1 MKTRLLFLAIVLSIL
16 SVVSVNAQNTWSD
29 YIQETRGDTV
39 VVVPTSTTGYLNTIF
54 HAVMGD
60 TTATGER
67 TNQNRVYE
75 TLRGGV
81 YIYDGPAKIDATVPD
96 LRIVAPDG
104 TERPPLHIKTTNPEG
119 GLSKIFY
126 ELAGDFYAK
135 NQYFCFA
142 LTNNTLDRHAFDP
155 KSEYQTFE
163 FENCVIEM
171 TNWAIIA
178 NWSTGLSVKL
188 TDCFVHNIG
197 REASL
202 EKGVLIDGASS
213 LKELYLENN
222 TFLNFGMVVLN
233 RAAAGTADMYVNHN
247 TFVNSTNNPFG
258 CYTQAN
264 QIVTNNLFVNTGLVP
279 DYPDFYTFLED
290 GDKLPKGIINV
301 DTVTTAMKDD
311 YYQFEYPYE
320 NDGDRKMLVD
330 RNNAWW
336 HNDFKTMFESG
347 LANPSPNQWNDQK
360 ITMNSRTKAMFDD
373 NNSYP
378 YFSEGEWYN
387 VEPDFANYNEELV
400 GKWVEFIVTNS
411 DPAAINAGVP
421 QPIWRTNEQEAL
433 TEVDWPILAD
443 LSYSNSTLKSGAL
456 AGYPLGDL
464 NWFPNEK
471 ETWEK
476 RNEREKLIDAR
487 DNGEIPTSAKE
498 NVVIASNGMSVYP
511 NPAKDKA
518 NISFTLD
525 KTSDVEF
532 ILYDITGKRVQVKSM
547 HFNSGSN
554 NYQLNVSELDNGI
567 YILQLNTKTNNA
579 GLTSKIVVNK

>member
-1 MKTRLLFLAIVLSIL
+1 MKTKLLLFLIAVGFFYVNS
-16 SVVSVNAQNTWSD
+16 SNAQNSWSD
-29 YIQETRGDTV
+29 YIMETRGDTV

-60 TTATGER
+60 TTSTGDR
-67 TNQNRVYE
+67 TNPNRVYE
-75 TLRGGV
+75 TVRGGV
-81 YIYDGPAKIDATVPD
+81 YIYDGPAKIDATVPN

-126 ELAGDFYAK
+126 ELAGDFYAE

-163 FENCVIEM
+163 FNNCVLEM

-178 NWSTGLSVKL
+178 NWSTGLSVKF
-188 TDCFVHNIG
+188 TNCFIHNIG

-202 EKGVLIDGASS
+202 EKGVIIDGASS

-279 DYPDFYTFLED
+279 DYPGFYTFLED
-290 GDKLPKGIINV
+290 GDQLPKGIINV

-311 YYQFEYPYE
+311 YYQFEYPYDNE
-320 NDGDRKMLVD
+320 SERKILVD
-330 RNNAWW
+330 RNGAWW
-336 HNDFKTMFESG
+336 HDDFNTMFENG
-347 LANPSPNQWNDQK
+347 LVDPSPNEWNDQK
-360 ITMNSRTKAMFDD
+360 ITMNSRTKDMFEDD
-373 NNSYP
+373 ESYP
-378 YFSEGEWYN
+378 YFTQGEWFSDK
-387 VEPDFANYNEELV
+387 PDFANLNEELI

-421 QPIWRTNEQEAL
+421 QPVWRTNDVEDL

-471 ETWEK
+471 AKWVN
-476 RNEREKLIDAR
+476 RNEREKLIAAR
-487 DNGEIPTSAKE
+487 DNGEIPTSVKE
-498 NVVIASNGMSVYP
+498 NVLKSSNNMSIYP
-511 NPAKDKA
+511 NPTAEKA
-518 NISFTLD
+518 IISFTLD
-525 KTSDVEF
+525 EASDVEF
-532 ILYDITGKRVQVKSM
+532 ILYNLTGKKEQVTSL
-547 HFNSGSN
+547 HFNAGSN
-554 NYQLNVSELDNGI
+554 NYQIDVSELNNGI
-567 YILQLNTKTNNA
+567 YILQLNTESNNA